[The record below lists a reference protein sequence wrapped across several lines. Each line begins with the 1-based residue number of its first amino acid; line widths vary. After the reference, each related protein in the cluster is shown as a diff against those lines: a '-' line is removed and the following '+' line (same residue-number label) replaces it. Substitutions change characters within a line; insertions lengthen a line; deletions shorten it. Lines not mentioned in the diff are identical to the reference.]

1 MRKREFVGVS
11 TAIGVICTI
20 IWWIAYCKGKSI
32 GFMKGYMEADK
43 QRDFENTQLV

>member
-20 IWWIAYCKGKSI
+20 IEWIAYCKGK
-32 GFMKGYMEADK
+32 K
-43 QRDFENTQLV
+43 QRIHERLYGSRQTARF